1 MSARAYVDETCAR
14 CKFVVPVLY
23 VSTPEGLETPPEWGP
38 VVCPRCEYRFGSP
51 LPGKGYCVE
60 CWEAAGVLTETDTA
74 TGVCMT
80 CTLEAE

>member
-1 MSARAYVDETCAR
+1 MSVHVTVEETCAR
-14 CKFVVPVLY
+14 CKCVVSMLY
-23 VSTPEGLETPPEWGP
+23 VKTPEGLERPPWAGRS
-38 VVCPRCEYRFGSP
+38 VCYRCGYVLGSP

-60 CWEAAGVLTETDTA
+60 CWSAGTLTKTDTA